1 MTGTTPRGG
10 PVKSGPFGDE
20 RIPDP
25 LAARLAAVEAERDDA
40 VMRAARWE
48 ALAMQHERNLIAA
61 EARLAD
67 VRALAESLE
76 RPLAGLRQRANT
88 NEDFAEAAL
97 MESERRSTAGRLR
110 AVLDA
115 PARDEGTPC
124 AKHRARGV
132 NPECGDC
139 DQAPA
144 RDESEGAK

>member
-1 MTGTTPRGG
+1 MIWLTEAEKISLLDALASPGYKRDWYVVDAATEIVTT
-10 PVKSGPFGDE
+10 
-20 RIPDP
+20 
-25 LAARLAAVEAERDDA
+25 RLAAVEAERDDA
-40 VMRAARWE
+40 R
-48 ALAMQHERNLIAA
+48 
-61 EARLAD
+61 ARLAE
-67 VRALAESLE
+67 VRALAARLE

-97 MESERRSTAGRLR
+97 MESERRSIAGRLR

-144 RDESEGAK
+144 RDESEAEA

>member
-1 MTGTTPRGG
+1 MIWLTEAEKISLLDALASPGYKRDWYVVDAATEIVTT
-10 PVKSGPFGDE
+10 
-20 RIPDP
+20 
-25 LAARLAAVEAERDDA
+25 RLAAVEAERDDA
-40 VMRAARWE
+40 R
-48 ALAMQHERNLIAA
+48 
-61 EARLAD
+61 ARLAE
-67 VRALAESLE
+67 VRALAARLE

-97 MESERRSTAGRLR
+97 MESERRSIAGRLR

-132 NPECGDC
+132 NPTCGDC